1 MTAADR
7 DRAWFAFVAALLSVL
22 ILALAAFTAGVHYAD
37 YRRLMDTPI
46 TQGTPPLPPHTPRTG
61 R

>member
-7 DRAWFAFVAALLSVL
+7 DRAIVAAV
-22 ILALAAFTAGVHYAD
+22 LALALALAFVLGVQYAD

-46 TQGTPPLPPHTPRTG
+46 MQGTPPLPPHTPRTG